1 MRSLPPFL
9 PRGRTVLL
17 PVLGLALSA
26 CASLPD
32 LPASPAARTPAGLS
46 VGHTLQDNHGEW
58 ARDQWWRDYRDS
70 QLDAL
75 MQEALA
81 GSPDMD
87 IARARLLAAEGL
99 TRQAGGALQPQLDL
113 NASVVSQK
121 QSYNTGLPVPRGIND
136 SGSLSLDASWQL
148 DFWGRNRSL
157 LAAARS
163 SEAASRADLA
173 AARLLLTSSVAN
185 SYAELA
191 RLYALRD
198 LARETVGLRSQSAAL
213 IANRQRNGL
222 ENQASQQIA
231 ASRLAAAQAELVAA
245 DEALRLQANQ
255 LAALL
260 GKGPDRAEQIRRPS
274 IDLSRVR
281 QAPSDLMANLLGRR
295 PDIVAARWRVEAAR
309 GNVAAAHA
317 AFYPNVNLSASV
329 GMQSLGL
336 GWLTRNGSGTGSVGL
351 AFNLP
356 LFHQGELQG
365 SYQVQR
371 ASYDE
376 AVANYDKTLI
386 HALQEIG
393 NNLVSSRA
401 VMPQL
406 GWQQQA
412 EQGATQARNIAQA
425 RYRAGLANRLDV
437 INAEDTLLD
446 SQRALVNTRARLL
459 TLDIALIAAL
469 GGGYGA
475 DAR

>member
-1 MRSLPPFL
+1 MRSLPPFFPHARAL
-9 PRGRTVLL
+9 LL
-17 PVLGLALSA
+17 PALGLALSA
-26 CASLPD
+26 CANLPD
-32 LPASPAARTPAGLS
+32 LPASHAARTPAQIAI
-46 VGHTLQDNHGEW
+46 GHTLQDDHGAW
-58 ARDQWWRDYRDS
+58 AHDQWWRDYHDS
-70 QLDAL
+70 QLDRL
-75 MQEALA
+75 MDEALA

-113 NASVVSQK
+113 NASVISQK
-121 QSYNTGLPVPRGIND
+121 QSYNTGLPVPSGINE
-136 SGSLSLDASWQL
+136 SGALSLDASWQL

-163 SEAASRADLA
+163 SEAASRADVA

-191 RLYALRD
+191 RLYAQRD
-198 LARETVGLRSQSAAL
+198 LAASTVQLRAQSAAL
-213 IANRQRNGL
+213 IADRQRNGL
-222 ENQASQQIA
+222 ENLASQQIA
-231 ASRLAAAQAELVAA
+231 ASRLAAARATLAAA
-245 DEALRLQANQ
+245 DESLRLEANQ

-260 GKGPDRAEQIRRPS
+260 GKGPDRAERIHRPS
-274 IDLSRVR
+274 IDLRHVR
-281 QAPSDLMANLLGRR
+281 QAPADLSANLLGRR

-309 GNVAAAHA
+309 GNVDAAHA

-336 GWLTRNGSGTGSVGL
+336 GWLTRDGSGTGSVGL

-376 AVANYDKTLI
+376 AVATYDKTLI

-393 NNLVSSRA
+393 NTLVSSRA

-406 GWQQQA
+406 DWQQQA
-412 EQGATQARNIAQA
+412 EQGAARARDIAQA
-425 RYRAGLANRLDV
+425 RYRTGLANRLDV

-446 SQRALVNTRARLL
+446 SQRALVDTRARLL

-475 DAR
+475 NAR